1 MRSEAAL
8 IGEEIAELRRNRR
21 PGDCS
26 MAVLYRQH
34 MQREDLMAELA
45 ARDIPFIVI
54 GLNVLETAMAR
65 DVLALA
71 GAVGNDN
78 DADSLFRVCALPKFN
93 VVADELAKK
102 AERSLGTEKL

>member
-1 MRSEAAL
+1 
-8 IGEEIAELRRNRR
+8 
-21 PGDCS
+21 

-93 VVADELAKK
+93 VAADELRKK
-102 AERSLGTEKL
+102 LSAAARAEKL